1 MNNYSEELKS
11 AVMDFVKDERN
22 EEENQN
28 FIPNEVAL
36 PKKNFLT
43 ECKNYKSD
51 WVDEDVIM
59 DAPSGSPLDTAS
71 MILDYEALID
81 FDYYRNKIKLRCK
94 S

>member
-1 MNNYSEELKS
+1 MKMNEYSEELKS

-43 ECKNYKSD
+43 EYKNYKSD
-51 WVDEDVIM
+51 WVDEDYFLVEFKDI
-59 DAPSGSPLDTAS
+59 
-71 MILDYEALID
+71 I
-81 FDYYRNKIKLRCK
+81 KIVDKGERR
-94 S
+94 

>member
-1 MNNYSEELKS
+1 MKMNEYSEELKS

-43 ECKNYKSD
+43 ECKNYKIRLGRRRLFFSR
-51 WVDEDVIM
+51 V
-59 DAPSGSPLDTAS
+59 
-71 MILDYEALID
+71 
-81 FDYYRNKIKLRCK
+81 
-94 S
+94 

>member
-43 ECKNYKSD
+43 E
-51 WVDEDVIM
+51 V
-59 DAPSGSPLDTAS
+59 
-71 MILDYEALID
+71 
-81 FDYYRNKIKLRCK
+81 KIINQIGWTKIIF
-94 S
+94 